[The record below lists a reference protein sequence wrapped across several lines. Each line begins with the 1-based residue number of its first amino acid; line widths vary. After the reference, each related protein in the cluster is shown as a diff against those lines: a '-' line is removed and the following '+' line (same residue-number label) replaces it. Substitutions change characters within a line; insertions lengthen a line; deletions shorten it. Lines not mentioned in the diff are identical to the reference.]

1 MVRAI
6 LFASAIAT
14 SILGLRFN
22 IRFRL
27 GSAVLLGSSILF
39 VAMYGANEVGYLIL
53 GNILF
58 AVALVMLVVAVL
70 TLVAGLVGRSAHRWV
85 WFNVITRSSRLIFG
99 RTASQRMLDSP
110 ASPILR
116 LWLHIDP
123 HGKDKGCATSAAAAT
138 GTSNG

>member
-1 MVRAI
+1 M
-6 LFASAIAT
+6 T
-14 SILGLRFN
+14 YHDQLRYT
-22 IRFRL
+22 FRL

-58 AVALVMLVVAVL
+58 AVALVMLVIAVL

-123 HGKDKGCATSAAAAT
+123 HGKDKDDLISARDVKNPATSST
-138 GTSNG
+138 K

>member
-1 MVRAI
+1 M
-6 LFASAIAT
+6 T
-14 SILGLRFN
+14 YHDQLRYT
-22 IRFRL
+22 FRL

-123 HGKDKGCATSAAAAT
+123 RGKDKDGLILPRDVKNPATSST
-138 GTSNG
+138 K

>member
-1 MVRAI
+1 V
-6 LFASAIAT
+6 T
-14 SILGLRFN
+14 YHDQLRYT
-22 IRFRL
+22 FRL

-39 VAMYGANEVGYLIL
+39 VAMYGANKVGYLIL

-58 AVALVMLVVAVL
+58 AVALVVLGVAVL
-70 TLVAGLVGRSAHRWV
+70 TLVAGLVGRSVHRWI
-85 WFNVITRSSRLIFG
+85 WLNVVTRSSRLIFG

-123 HGKDKGCATSAAAAT
+123 QGNDRDGLISLGNFKDPATYST
-138 GTSNG
+138 K

>member
-1 MVRAI
+1 M
-6 LFASAIAT
+6 T
-14 SILGLRFN
+14 YHDQLRYK
-22 IRFRL
+22 FRL

-123 HGKDKGCATSAAAAT
+123 HGKDKDGLISAGDVKDPATSST
-138 GTSNG
+138 K